1 MTATGKTQGACFTL
15 ILGALLLTSCGGSD
29 QSSVWTMQGQE
40 GLWIQRDILSTETE
54 HSVVDKL
61 FYDVLNER
69 VYIASRIYPGDR
81 MLTVDDVSNARLQ
94 YYGLDPMGL
103 SREEE
108 QTKDDV
114 SAIELD
120 ANHSILLSSGLQRS
134 IGGETR
140 RQPNGALVLRTI
152 IDETTYEVER
162 TAGFPFF
169 GDSYAEQVGDGKVS
183 LELSGAEGV
192 LFSIEDRYTENSSEF
207 TAMFT
212 PDGRYVLV
220 VLPDEPESAAAQLP
234 GGHRLVLVGGLP
246 IDRDK
251 LKVVAELT
259 LKGKA
264 KEEFET
270 RQIEQQQYRDGLI
283 TAEAYYGEVYVK
295 AVDKI
300 RRCDDIT
307 YIIGEIE
314 RLAVRDS
321 VLDFGQPKIVGKVF
335 AFDYEAPT
343 SSGEI
348 QVIVLD
354 PEHELTESN
363 SYRSY
368 LESIDIRSDS
378 GVRYANCP

>member
-1 MTATGKTQGACFTL
+1 
-15 ILGALLLTSCGGSD
+15 
-29 QSSVWTMQGQE
+29 
-40 GLWIQRDILSTETE
+40 
-54 HSVVDKL
+54 
-61 FYDVLNER
+61 
-69 VYIASRIYPGDR
+69 
-81 MLTVDDVSNARLQ
+81 
-94 YYGLDPMGL
+94 
-103 SREEE
+103 
-108 QTKDDV
+108 
-114 SAIELD
+114 
-120 ANHSILLSSGLQRS
+120 
-134 IGGETR
+134 
-140 RQPNGALVLRTI
+140 
-152 IDETTYEVER
+152 
-162 TAGFPFF
+162 
-169 GDSYAEQVGDGKVS
+169 
-183 LELSGAEGV
+183 
-192 LFSIEDRYTENSSEF
+192 
-207 TAMFT
+207 
-212 PDGRYVLV
+212 
-220 VLPDEPESAAAQLP
+220 
-234 GGHRLVLVGGLP
+234 
-246 IDRDK
+246 
-251 LKVVAELT
+251 
-259 LKGKA
+259 
-264 KEEFET
+264 
-270 RQIEQQQYRDGLI
+270 